1 MEEMDL
7 IIPTCKKKISI
18 IIYAFLSMKKLL
30 IKIFFKISLLFI
42 FFSNFLNASSGSYL
56 AATSAVSNKDYN
68 FAVIYYDNLLKDNE
82 VSEHIFEKALI
93 FSLISGNIN
102 KAEDLSVLMERK
114 NIHTSLSSLIFVSK
128 LMLEKR
134 YVEAKDFIRK
144 NENNFPMIFFQV
156 CKIWLDN
163 ILNEDFNEE
172 APEIFQSY
180 SFSESIYSYQ
190 KAVSYALKSD
200 FASSSSYFDLNLFS
214 ERNPSESEAIA
225 WAQILS
231 QSEQNLKASNFLKSY
246 LRNVGDSYKIKKLI
260 LELKKNQPLD
270 FSIFNT
276 PWESI
281 SDILFQL
288 SSLDN
293 DEKNSNFVDILY
305 LRIASHKSNKDI
317 YFYSLGNKL
326 RDFELFNLS
335 NIEFKKIEEDS
346 IFFYES
352 KLSLI
357 DNFFSLDQIDY
368 AHSELNLLLKYGFNK
383 YSIFQSLG
391 DAYRFKKDYQNAT
404 KNYTLAIEKIDDIT
418 YSNLWFLYF
427 ARGISYEQSGNWE
440 KARSDL
446 EKALEYRP
454 NQPQVLN
461 YLGYS
466 LIEKQDDLE
475 KALYYI
481 KKALDINP
489 DEGYIVDSFAWC
501 LYKLERYEEAVFF
514 MEKAV
519 ELEPTD
525 PVVNDHLGDIFWKV
539 GRKREAFFQWKRAL
553 LFKPDLKDIKKI
565 ETKLKKGLID
575 D

>member
-42 FFSNFLNASSGSYL
+42 FFSSFLNASSGSYL

-214 ERNPSESEAIA
+214 ERKSETV
-225 WAQILS
+225 
-231 QSEQNLKASNFLKSY
+231 EQL
-246 LRNVGDSYKIKKLI
+246 VIIK
-260 LELKKNQPLD
+260 N
-270 FSIFNT
+270 
-276 PWESI
+276 
-281 SDILFQL
+281 
-288 SSLDN
+288 
-293 DEKNSNFVDILY
+293 
-305 LRIASHKSNKDI
+305 
-317 YFYSLGNKL
+317 
-326 RDFELFNLS
+326 
-335 NIEFKKIEEDS
+335 
-346 IFFYES
+346 
-352 KLSLI
+352 
-357 DNFFSLDQIDY
+357 
-368 AHSELNLLLKYGFNK
+368 
-383 YSIFQSLG
+383 
-391 DAYRFKKDYQNAT
+391 
-404 KNYTLAIEKIDDIT
+404 
-418 YSNLWFLYF
+418 
-427 ARGISYEQSGNWE
+427 
-440 KARSDL
+440 
-446 EKALEYRP
+446 
-454 NQPQVLN
+454 
-461 YLGYS
+461 
-466 LIEKQDDLE
+466 
-475 KALYYI
+475 
-481 KKALDINP
+481 
-489 DEGYIVDSFAWC
+489 
-501 LYKLERYEEAVFF
+501 
-514 MEKAV
+514 
-519 ELEPTD
+519 
-525 PVVNDHLGDIFWKV
+525 
-539 GRKREAFFQWKRAL
+539 RKREIIFV
-553 LFKPDLKDIKKI
+553 I
-565 ETKLKKGLID
+565 
-575 D
+575 